1 MPNLIGESGSGVKIV
16 DNNVERYTL
25 KTLLAPLPSDC
36 EDLTFPKNSTFLI
49 LGAAA
54 AISAGLLATFLLE
67 GYSAIQ
73 ITPAKRTAWKNEH
86 EIEAD
91 FSSEESLKSLKDLVC
106 EKHQPGAIIN
116 LLNFANLDN
125 LYSDN
130 QSKRAYAEIFFMT
143 LKIFVNELRD
153 SVKENAGWII
163 NFTCMGGKFGL
174 ESDKEFNPLQAG
186 SIGVAKTVSREWPGA
201 RVKCIDID
209 DELDP
214 HMLLPLIFE
223 ELTTSDSELE
233 VGFTSKGRWRV
244 LQEKTELPTSLRIP
258 DNNNIIQLDKGAV
271 IVITGGAYGITAEFA
286 QYFSTYHKA
295 TLILLGRSP
304 LPEKESL
311 ETANFLDHTGLR
323 NYLINKSNENKIKAS
338 PAEIEKSIGKI
349 LRNRKILQNLQ
360 NMKNTGS
367 QIEYFSVDVSD
378 EFAFQ
383 KMIDHIYTDFGRI
396 DGVIHGAGIIED
408 KLISKKTL
416 NSFRR
421 VFNTKTVAVEVLL
434 KSLQSD
440 KLKFIL
446 LFSSVAA
453 RYGNVGQADYSA
465 ANEVLNKAA
474 QCLKKQHP
482 QSKVTSINW
491 GPWDAGMVTKSLSKL
506 YSTQGI
512 GLIPVPVGIQLGI
525 AELCKNETNT
535 NTEVLIAA
543 DVKRIS
549 KWGLGT

>member
-1 MPNLIGESGSGVKIV
+1 MPNLMGETGSGVKIV
-16 DNNVERYTL
+16 DNNVERYSL
-25 KTLLAPLPSDC
+25 KTLLAPLPIDSDH
-36 EDLTFPKNSTFLI
+36 LTFPKNRTFLI
-49 LGAAA
+49 LGGAA
-54 AISAGLLATFLLE
+54 AISAGLLATLMLE

-73 ITPAKRTAWKNEH
+73 ITPGKRTAWKNEQ
-86 EIEAD
+86 EIEVD
-91 FSSEESLKSLKDLVC
+91 FSSEEAMQSLKGLVC
-106 EKHQPGAIIN
+106 EKHQPGALIN
-116 LLNFANLDN
+116 LFNFSNLDN
-125 LYSDN
+125 LYSDDQIN
-130 QSKRAYAEIFFMT
+130 GSYAEMLFMI
-143 LKIFVNELRD
+143 LKVFENELRD
-153 SVKENAGWII
+153 SIKENAGWII
-163 NFTCMGGKFGL
+163 NFTRMGGQFGL
-174 ESDKEFNPLQAG
+174 EFRKEFNPLQAG

-209 DELDP
+209 EELDP
-214 HMLLPLIFE
+214 HMLLPLILD
-223 ELTTSDSELE
+223 ELSTTDSELE

-244 LQEKTELPTSLRIP
+244 IQEKTELPTNLRIP
-258 DNNNIIQLDKGAV
+258 DNINNIQLDKGAV

-311 ETANFLDHTGLR
+311 DTANHLDHVALR
-323 NYLINKSNENKIKAS
+323 NYLINKANENKVKVS
-338 PAEIEKSIGKI
+338 PAEIEKNIRKI
-349 LRNRKILQNLQ
+349 LKNREILQNLQ
-360 NMKNTGS
+360 NMRNAGS
-367 QIEYFSVDVSD
+367 QIEYFSVDASDVS
-378 EFAFQ
+378 AFQ
-383 KMIDHIYTDFGRI
+383 NMIDHIYEHFGHI
-396 DGVIHGAGIIED
+396 DGVIHGAGVIED

-434 KSLQSD
+434 KTLQTD

-482 QSKVTSINW
+482 QAKVTSINW
-491 GPWDAGMVTKSLSKL
+491 GPWDAGMVTKTLSNL
-506 YSTQGI
+506 YATQGI

-525 AELCKNETNT
+525 AELCKNESS
-535 NTEVLIAA
+535 TEILIAA
-543 DVKRIS
+543 DVKKIS